1 MTATMAATTK
11 RRLLEAWLGATVGL
25 ALLTTVAAI
34 CPKKCACGQDEL
46 DVSCSFGNLSVIPIF
61 LNPSVTHLNLSNND
75 LRAIEGGLNF
85 YANLEAL
92 DLSGNMFRHV
102 GKRQFASQGNLQT
115 LNISNNFLTTLH
127 EHSFQ
132 GPAALQTLDLS
143 RNGLE
148 VLEDDAFAGLDSLV
162 ELILSRNKIREI
174 SNDAFR
180 GLRRLRV
187 LHVEHN
193 FISALGADWMA
204 PMGNLRFLYATHNG
218 ITGLPD
224 DAFKALTAL
233 REVQLGHNRLS
244 DVGQFAFRGSRA
256 VDTLDLS
263 FNLLDSVPTVPLSQM
278 PQLSHLDLSG
288 NPIRSLDRSSFHMMF
303 VLETLRLDHME
314 LLASVAQHT
323 FVDNVK
329 MRELSMEGNA
339 RLEPLPW
346 GIFGTNALLQKVS
359 FRDNAWQT
367 LSVHQLP
374 RQSLRELSLAGLPLH
389 CNCSLLW
396 LWELYHRDEGSG
408 IALDEATCATV
419 EASPQDSDAGGED
432 GDPLAVMSPDQL
444 ICTSRTGHI
453 LIAVSIG
460 VLVTVFLLVTVAV
473 IGYRVREWRRRR
485 KFLDPGMVPT
495 GALITIKDDTMV
507 YKDAM
512 QLANNGASPTGSS
525 TYRANYAASY
535 SPPPPHAAGT
545 YAEKR
550 PLDISE
556 EPFYEVPK
564 YAVPEGAALNGTAT
578 DDPKSSTESAG
589 SSKYSSSSAS
599 GFLGSELWEAE
610 YYQQHRQL
618 LPQQQREQQH
628 GYVNF
633 SPALVPGRMY
643 YHPTTPSLHGSPQS
657 TSTTMTTATGGA
669 GSSMSS
675 GSSSSG
681 SSTGGGG
688 GKYGHHTAVFY
699 SPSRFNKYS
708 GNHSGTIHHAHPG
721 LSPMMH
727 HDFLNRSRQQQ
738 QKQQHHFTTAGRGG
752 GGNKRSGGGGSAM
765 DLFV

>member
-1 MTATMAATTK
+1 MASATK
-11 RRLLEAWLGATVGL
+11 KAWLGALLGL
-25 ALLTTVAAI
+25 ALVTSAAAI
-34 CPKKCACGQDEL
+34 CPKKCACGKDEL

-115 LNISNNFLTTLH
+115 LNLSNNFLTTLH
-127 EHSFQ
+127 EHSFL

-162 ELILSRNKIREI
+162 ELLLSHNRIREI
-174 SNDAFR
+174 SRGAFS

-193 FISALGADWMA
+193 FIGALGADWMA
-204 PMGNLRFLYATHNG
+204 PMGNLRFLYASNNG

-233 REVQLGHNRLS
+233 REVRLSHNRLS

-263 FNLLDSVPTVPLSQM
+263 FNLLETVPTVPLSQM
-278 PQLSHLDLSG
+278 PQLSRLDLSG

-303 VLETLRLDHME
+303 VLEMLRLDHME
-314 LLASVAQHT
+314 LLVSVAQHT
-323 FVDNVK
+323 FVDNVN
-329 MRELSMEGNA
+329 MRDLSMEDNA
-339 RLEPLPW
+339 RLRPLPW
-346 GIFGTNALLQKVS
+346 GIFSTNTLLGKVS
-359 FRDNAWQT
+359 FRGNAWQT

-374 RQSLRELSLAGLPLH
+374 RNSLRELSLVGLPLH

-396 LWELYHRDEGSG
+396 LWELYHREEGSG
-408 IALDEATCATV
+408 IALDEAVCATV
-419 EASPQDSDAGGED
+419 EAAAKDSGAGGED

-444 ICTSRTGHI
+444 ICTSRTSHV

-460 VLVTVFLLVTVAV
+460 VLVTVFLLVAVAL
-473 IGYRVREWRRRR
+473 IWYRVREWRRRR
-485 KFLDPGMVPT
+485 KFLDPGIVPT

-507 YKDAM
+507 YKDAL
-512 QLANNGASPTGSS
+512 QLANGASPTGTS

-535 SPPPPHAAGT
+535 SPPPPPSVGP
-545 YAEKR
+545 YVAEKR
-550 PLDISE
+550 PLGSE

-564 YAVPEGAALNGTAT
+564 YAEPDGAALGTAT

-589 SSKYSSSSAS
+589 SSKYSSSTAS
-599 GFLGSELWEAE
+599 GFLGSELWETE
-610 YYQQHRQL
+610 YYQHRRP
-618 LPQQQREQQH
+618 LPQQTEQQQH

-633 SPALVPGRMY
+633 SPAMVPGRMFY
-643 YHPTTPSLHGSPQS
+643 PPTTPSLHGSPQS
-657 TSTTMTTATGGA
+657 TSTTTTVTGGA

-681 SSTGGGG
+681 SSSTGGGG

-699 SPSRFNKYS
+699 SPSRFNKYP
-708 GNHSGTIHHAHPG
+708 GGHHSGTIHLAHPG

-727 HDFLNRSRQQQ
+727 HDFLSRSRQQQQ
-738 QKQQHHFTTAGRGG
+738 QKQQHHFTTSGRGG
-752 GGNKRSGGGGSAM
+752 GRANKRSGGGSASAV

>member
-1 MTATMAATTK
+1 MASATK
-11 RRLLEAWLGATVGL
+11 GRSWEAWLGAALLGL
-25 ALLTTVAAI
+25 ALVTPAASI
-34 CPKKCACGQDEL
+34 CPKKCACGRDGL
-46 DVSCSFGNLSVIPIF
+46 DVSCSFGNLSAIPIF
-61 LNPSVTHLNLSNND
+61 LNPSVTRLNLSNND

-115 LNISNNFLTTLH
+115 LNISNNFLTTLR

-162 ELILSRNKIREI
+162 ELFLDRNRIRQISRG
-174 SNDAFR
+174 AFG

-193 FISALGADWMA
+193 FIGALGADWMA
-204 PMGNLRFLYATHNG
+204 PMGNLRFLYASDNG

-233 REVQLGHNRLS
+233 REVRLSHNRLS

-278 PQLSHLDLSG
+278 PQLGHLDLSG

-314 LLASVAQHT
+314 LLVSVAQHT

-329 MRELSMEGNA
+329 MRDLSMEGNA
-339 RLEPLPW
+339 LLEPLPW

-374 RQSLRELSLAGLPLH
+374 RKSLRELSLAGLPLH

-396 LWELYHRDEGSG
+396 LWELYHRDELSG
-408 IALDEATCATV
+408 IALDEAVCATV
-419 EASPQDSDAGGED
+419 EASPKDSDAGGED
-432 GDPLAVMSPDQL
+432 GDPLAAMSPDQL
-444 ICTSRTGHI
+444 ICTSKTGHI

-460 VLVTVFLLVTVAV
+460 VLVTVFLLVMVAA
-473 IGYRVREWRRRR
+473 IWYRVREWSRRR
-485 KFLDPGMVPT
+485 KFLDPGIVPT

-507 YKDAM
+507 YKDAV
-512 QLANNGASPTGSS
+512 QLANGASPTGSS
-525 TYRANYAASY
+525 TYRANYAAGY
-535 SPPPPHAAGT
+535 SPPPPPAGP

-550 PLDISE
+550 PLESE

-564 YAVPEGAALNGTAT
+564 YAVPDGAALGIST
-578 DDPKSSTESAG
+578 DEPKSSTESAG
-589 SSKYSSSSAS
+589 SSKYSSSTAS

-610 YYQQHRQL
+610 YYQHRQL
-618 LPQQQREQQH
+618 SPRQREQQH

-633 SPALVPGRMY
+633 SPQLVPGRMF

-657 TSTTMTTATGGA
+657 TSTATTATGGA

-688 GKYGHHTAVFY
+688 KYSHHTAVFY

-727 HDFLNRSRQQQ
+727 HDFLSRSRQQQQKQ

-752 GGNKRSGGGGSAM
+752 GANKRSGGGSGGSAV